1 MKKIDFGK
9 INVEINFEGDIVEV
23 DARKPLGNAIHQTTN
38 DIGFDEFA
46 KKIYFSE
53 GEIEIPEE
61 YINPL
66 KSVVAQFL
74 IVPVQTA
81 INKLLDNQI
90 TNN

>member
-1 MKKIDFGK
+1 MKKIDFSQ
-9 INVEINFEGDIVEV
+9 IIIEINFEGDLVEV
-23 DARKPLGNAIHQTTN
+23 DTRKPLGNAIHQTTN

-53 GEIEIPEE
+53 GEIEVPEE

-66 KSVVAQFL
+66 KRVVAQTL

-81 INKLLDNQI
+81 INKLLLD
-90 TNN
+90 